1 MTPKEIIRLLEQHGF
16 LLKRINGSHHI
27 FQHPISKKI
36 TVVPFHSKDLPIGTL
51 KAIFKQSGIEKD
63 DLS

>member
-1 MTPKEIIRLLEQHGF
+1 M
-16 LLKRINGSHHI
+16 LKRINGSHHI

-51 KAIFKQSGIEKD
+51 KAILKQSGIEKD
-63 DLS
+63 DLR